1 MGLTW
6 PGARLQACGVDDGA
20 DLIIIGAG
28 TAGSLLA
35 DRLSAD
41 GRARVVVLEAGGR
54 DDWIWFHIPVGYL
67 FTIGNPRSD
76 WMYRTL
82 PEPGLGDRVLAYPRG
97 KVIGGSSAINAM
109 IYMRGQ
115 PADYDRWRDLGLPGW
130 GWRDV
135 LPAFLAHEDHADLG
149 PPLHARSGAWRVER
163 PRVGW
168 PVLDAFAAGAAEA
181 GMPACDD
188 LTTSAEPACGHFH
201 VNQKRGRRWSAARGF
216 LKPALRRPNLRLELH
231 AHVHRVIT
239 RHGRAVA
246 VEWSRDGR
254 VTRTEARGGVI
265 LAAGAIATPQILEH
279 SGIGH
284 GDRLRALGIET
295 VRHLP
300 GVGENLQDH
309 LQLRPY
315 FHVTGAATLNNLSWW
330 RAGLMAGDYVLR
342 RRGPLTMAPS
352 QLGAFARSHTD
363 IPTPDIQFH
372 VQPLSLDRFGEPLHR
387 TPAITVSVCH
397 LRPTSRGFVH
407 AASPDPGRP
416 PAIQPRYLSTEED
429 CRVAVAALRLVRRV
443 MAQPALARFQP
454 EEAGASAGAETDTD
468 LLAAAR
474 QIGATIFH
482 PTGTARM
489 GPDGDPGA
497 VTDARLNVRGIAALH
512 IADASVMP
520 FIPSGNTAAPTL
532 MIAERAAAMILEHLR

>member
-1 MGLTW
+1 
-6 PGARLQACGVDDGA
+6 VDTGA

-41 GRARVVVLEAGGR
+41 GRRQVLVLEAGGR

-76 WMYRTL
+76 WMYETL
-82 PEPGLGDRVLAYPRG
+82 PQPGLSDRVLAYPRG

-135 LPAFLAHEDHADLG
+135 LPAFLSHEGHADLG
-149 PPLHARSGAWRVER
+149 PPLHAQSGAWRVER

-181 GMPACDD
+181 GMPACND
-188 LTTSAEPACGHFH
+188 LTSSAVPGCGHFH

-216 LKPALRRPNLRLELH
+216 LKPALRRPNLRVELR
-231 AHVHRVIT
+231 AHVTRVIT
-239 RHGRAVA
+239 RNGRAVA

-254 VTRTEARGGVI
+254 LTRTEARAGVV
-265 LAAGAIATPQILEH
+265 LAAGAIATPQILEL
-279 SGIGH
+279 SGIGD
-284 GDRLRALGIET
+284 GDRLRALGIDT

-315 FHVTGAATLNNLSWW
+315 FHVTGAATLNNLPWW
-330 RAGLMAGDYVLR
+330 RIALMAGDYILR

-352 QLGAFARSHTD
+352 QLGAFARSHAEAA
-363 IPTPDIQFH
+363 TPDIQFH

-407 AASPDPGRP
+407 AVSPVPGQP
-416 PAIQPRYLSTEED
+416 PAIQPNYLSTEED
-429 CRVAVAALRLVRRV
+429 RRVAVAALRLVRRV

-454 EEAGASAGAETDTD
+454 QEAGPSAGAATEPD

-474 QIGATIFH
+474 QIGTSIFH

-497 VTDARLNVRGIAALH
+497 VTDARLSVRGIAALH

-520 FIPSGNTAAPTL
+520 FITSGNTAAPTL
-532 MIAERAAAMILEHLR
+532 MIAERAAAMIAEDLR